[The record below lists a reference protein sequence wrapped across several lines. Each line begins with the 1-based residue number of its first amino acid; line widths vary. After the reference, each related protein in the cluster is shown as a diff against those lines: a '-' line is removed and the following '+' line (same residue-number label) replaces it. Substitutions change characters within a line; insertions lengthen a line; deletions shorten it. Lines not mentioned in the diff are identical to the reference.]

1 MKKTLLFSVAL
12 AGLMLGSC
20 SSSDDLNGGGTGNP
34 GFNKDGNGFMSISVN
49 LPTRS
54 GSTTRAEND
63 KYEDG
68 LSSEYEVKN
77 GILALFDA
85 TSKASEGEYTLLAA
99 YKLDLTDS
107 ELDTDNDNITSTH
120 SVVTQIKSTTASDVY
135 ALVLLNDNSIL
146 TASDGKLLQN
156 GSTDLTGKTYNDI
169 LALTTENA
177 MTSTGFFMANAPV
190 SATPGNASKP
200 DGKYTTLSKVDLSKI
215 KETRNEAINDPA
227 VSVFVERGVAKVSL
241 NSTSLSG
248 NTSDDNLPYEFN
260 GWVLDN
266 TTKSSYIVR
275 NMGTDAGNY
284 LKYSSEKFAPA
295 LNYRFVGDT
304 KLGTT
309 TKQPEDKLY
318 RTYWCVDPTYD
329 KKFDAATHKANF
341 NTVTS
346 AAEVTKWLESGKDV
360 YCHENTFDVAHMD
373 YSNTTRALVKVTFND
388 GHKFYTNNGA
398 NAILD
403 TDDKRDAAVMSYVLG
418 TDINIVD
425 LKKYL
430 SDNQKTTGTVTWEN
444 KDFDL
449 AWATTPDK
457 DGILKVTDIKL
468 SATGKAKLKDGKD
481 GSDFTGWDA
490 IKDQLNTNR
499 VIRQYDNGASYYEVR
514 IKHFAGDGADDLA
527 PWNTWE
533 TTKPSASVAYPG
545 TNKEQNYLGRYG
557 LVRNNWYDIDVTAI
571 KKIGSPVVPD
581 ITTDTT
587 PDDNIDA
594 YISAKI
600 NVLSWAKRTQSTGLG
615 K

>member
-85 TSKASEGEYTLLAA
+85 SGKTSEGEYTLLAA

-107 ELDTDNDNITSTH
+107 ELDTDGDNITSTH
-120 SVVTQIKSTTASDVY
+120 SVVTQIKSTTATDVY

-146 TASDGKLLQN
+146 TASDGKLLQA
-156 GSTDLTGKTYNDI
+156 GTTDLTGKTYNEI
-169 LALTTENA
+169 LAQTTENA
-177 MTSTGFFMANAPV
+177 MTGTGFFMANAPV
-190 SATPGNASKP
+190 SATPGNTAAP

-241 NSTSLSG
+241 NSTASG
-248 NTSDDNLPYEFN
+248 TTDDDNLPYEFN

-295 LNYRFVGDT
+295 LNSRFVGDT
-304 KLGTT
+304 KLGATS
-309 TKQPEDKLY
+309 KQPEDNLY

-329 KKFDAATHKANF
+329 KTFTEATHKDYF

-346 AAEVTKWLESGKDV
+346 AADVTSWLTSGKYV
-360 YCHENTFDVAHMD
+360 YCHENTFDVDRMN
-373 YSNTTRALVKVTFND
+373 YSNTTRALVKVTFN
-388 GHKFYTNNGA
+388 GGNKFYTNNGA

-403 TDDKRDAAVMSYVLG
+403 TDDKRDDAVMSYVLG

-430 SDNQKTTGTVTWEN
+430 SDNQGSTGTVTWEK
-444 KDFDL
+444 KDFKL
-449 AWATTPDK
+449 TWAPAPDK
-457 DGILKVTDIKL
+457 DGILKVKAIELSTD
-468 SATGKAKLKDGKD
+468 GQAKLKAHP
-481 GSDFTGWDA
+481 SPFTGWDA

-514 IKHFAGDGADDLA
+514 IKHFAGDDTGAGDLA
-527 PWNTWE
+527 PWNTGWE
-533 TTKPSASVAYPG
+533 SVKPSASVAYPG
-545 TNKEQNYLGRYG
+545 NKEQNYLGRYG

-581 ITTDTT
+581 ITTDNT

-600 NVLSWAKRTQSTGLG
+600 NVLSWAKRTQSTVLG

>member
-1 MKKTLLFSVAL
+1 MKKSLLFSAVL

-20 SSSDDLNGGGTGNP
+20 SSSDDLAGGNNP
-34 GFNKDGNGFMSISVN
+34 SFNKDGKGFMSVSVN

-54 GSTTRAEND
+54 GNTSRAVND
-63 KYEDG
+63 NYDDG
-68 LSSEYEVKN
+68 EASEYEVKN

-85 TSKASEGEYTLLAA
+85 TGETSEGKYKLFAA
-99 YKLDLTDS
+99 YKLDLTGTD
-107 ELDTDNDNITSTH
+107 LDTDNDNITSTH
-120 SVVTQIKSTTASDVY
+120 SVVTRINSTTATDVY

-146 TASDGKLLQN
+146 TASNGQLLE
-156 GSTDLTGKTYNDI
+156 GGTTDLTGKTYNDI

-190 SATPGNASKP
+190 SETPGNASAP
-200 DGKYTTLSKVDLSKI
+200 DGKYTTLSKVDLNKI

-241 NSTSLSG
+241 NSIASG
-248 NTSDDNLPYEFN
+248 NTTDDNLPYEFN

-275 NMGTDAGNY
+275 NMGTDAGTY
-284 LKYSSEKFAPA
+284 LKYSSEKFAPT
-295 LNYRFVGDT
+295 LNSRFVGDT
-304 KLGTT
+304 KLGATS
-309 TKQPEDKLY
+309 KQPEENLY

-329 KKFDAATHKANF
+329 KTFTEATHKDYF

-346 AAEVTKWLESGKDV
+346 AADVTSWLTSGKYV
-360 YCHENTFDVAHMD
+360 YCHENTFDVDRMN
-373 YSNTTRALVKVTFND
+373 YSNTTRALVKVTFNN
-388 GHKFYTNNGA
+388 GNKFYTNNGA

-403 TDDKRDAAVMSYVLG
+403 TDAKDDAVMSYVLG

-430 SDNQKTTGTVTWEN
+430 SDNQKTTGTVTWEK

-449 AWATTPDK
+449 TWAATPDK

-468 SATGKAKLKDGKD
+468 SATGEDKLKPGILP
-481 GSDFTGWDA
+481 FTGWDA

-514 IKHFAGDGADDLA
+514 IKHFAGDDTGAGDLA
-527 PWNTWE
+527 PWNTGWE
-533 TTKPSASVAYPG
+533 SVKPSASVAYPG
-545 TNKEQNYLGRYG
+545 NKEQNYLGRYG

-581 ITTDTT
+581 ITTDNT

-600 NVLSWAKRTQSTGLG
+600 NVLSWAKRTQSTVLG

>member
-1 MKKTLLFSVAL
+1 
-12 AGLMLGSC
+12 MLGSC

-85 TSKASEGEYTLLAA
+85 SSKTSEGDYTLLAA

-107 ELDTDNDNITSTH
+107 ELDTDGDNITSTH
-120 SVVTQIKSTTASDVY
+120 SVVTQIKSTTATDVY

-146 TASDGKLLQN
+146 TASDGKLLN
-156 GSTDLTGKTYNDI
+156 GTEDLTGKTYNYI

-190 SATPGNASKP
+190 SATPGNDQEP
-200 DGKYTTLSKVDLSKI
+200 NGKYTTLSKVDLSKI
-215 KETRNEAINDPA
+215 KETKSEAINDPA

-241 NSTSLSG
+241 NSIASG

-275 NMGTDAGNY
+275 NMGTEAGTY
-284 LKYSSEKFAPA
+284 LKYSSEKFGTT
-295 LNYRFVGDT
+295 LKSRFVGDT

-309 TKQPEDKLY
+309 SKQPEDDLY
-318 RTYWCVDPTYD
+318 RTYWCVDPTYAQT
-329 KKFDAATHKANF
+329 FDLTTHAANF

-346 AAEVTKWLESGKDV
+346 AADVASWLASGKYV

-373 YSNTTRALVKVTFND
+373 YSNTTRALVKVTFNN
-388 GHKFYTNNGA
+388 GNKFYTNNGA

-403 TDDKRDAAVMSYVLG
+403 TDDKRDDAVMSYVLG

-430 SDNQKTTGTVTWEN
+430 SDNQASTGTVTWSKE
-444 KDFDL
+444 DFKL
-449 AWATTPDK
+449 TWAPTPDK

-468 SATGKAKLKDGKD
+468 SATGEGKLNA
-481 GSDFTGWDA
+481 GSPAFTGWDA

-533 TTKPSASVAYPG
+533 TVKPSASEAYPG
-545 TNKEQNYLGRYG
+545 KKEQNYLGRYG

-581 ITTDTT
+581 ITTDNT

-594 YISAKI
+594 YISAKV
-600 NVLSWAKRTQSTGLG
+600 NVLSWAKRTQEVTLG
-615 K
+615 E

>member
-68 LSSEYEVKN
+68 LLSEYEVKN

-85 TSKASEGEYTLLAA
+85 SSKASEGDYTLLAA

-120 SVVTQIKSTTASDVY
+120 SVVTQIKSTTATDVY

-190 SATPGNASKP
+190 SATSGNASKP
-200 DGKYTTLSKVDLSKI
+200 DGKYTTLSKVDLTKI

-295 LNYRFVGDT
+295 LNSRFVGDT
-304 KLGTT
+304 KLGATS
-309 TKQPEDKLY
+309 KQPAVDLY

-329 KKFDAATHKANF
+329 KTFDATSHAANF

-346 AAEVTKWLESGKDV
+346 AADVTSWLASGKYV

-373 YSNTTRALVKVTFND
+373 YSNTTRALVKVTFN
-388 GHKFYTNNGA
+388 GGNKFYTNNGA

-403 TDDKRDAAVMSYVLG
+403 TDGKRDDAVMSYVLG

-430 SDNQKTTGTVTWEN
+430 SDNQASTGTVTWT
-444 KDFDL
+444 KADFKL
-449 AWATTPDK
+449 TWAPAPDK
-457 DGILKVTDIKL
+457 DGILKVTKIEL
-468 SATGKAKLKDGKD
+468 SAAGKGKLKTGIL
-481 GSDFTGWDA
+481 DFTGWDA

-499 VIRQYDNGASYYEVR
+499 VIRQYDKGASYYEVR
-514 IKHFAGDGADDLA
+514 IKHFAGDDAGAGDLA

-533 TTKPSASVAYPG
+533 TVKPSASEAYPG
-545 TNKEQNYLGRYG
+545 NKEQNYLGRYG

-581 ITTDTT
+581 ITTDNT

-600 NVLSWAKRTQSTGLG
+600 NVLSWAKRTQSTVLG

>member
-1 MKKTLLFSVAL
+1 
-12 AGLMLGSC
+12 MLGSC

-85 TSKASEGEYTLLAA
+85 TGKTSEGDYTLLAA

-120 SVVTQIKSTTASDVY
+120 SVVTQIKSTTATDVY

-156 GSTDLTGKTYNDI
+156 GSTDLTGKTYNNI

-190 SATPGNASKP
+190 SATPGNDQKP

-241 NSTSLSG
+241 NSTASG
-248 NTSDDNLPYEFN
+248 NTSDDNLPYTFD

-275 NMGTDAGNY
+275 NMGTDAGTY
-284 LKYSSEKFAPA
+284 LKYSSEKFTPT
-295 LNYRFVGDT
+295 LNSRFVGNT
-304 KLGTT
+304 NLGNTS
-309 TKQPEDKLY
+309 KQPDVALY
-318 RTYWCVDPTYD
+318 RTYWCVDPTYSQE
-329 KKFDAATHKANF
+329 FDAATHKANF

-346 AAEVTKWLESGKDV
+346 AEEVTSWLTSGKYV
-360 YCHENTFDVAHMD
+360 YCHENTFDVAHMN
-373 YSNTTRALVKVTFND
+373 YSNTTRALVKVTFNN

-403 TDDKRDAAVMSYVLG
+403 TDGKRDDAVMSYVLG

-430 SDNQKTTGTVTWEN
+430 SDNQASTGTVTWT
-444 KDFDL
+444 KADFKL
-449 AWATTPDK
+449 TWATTPDK
-457 DGILKVTDIKL
+457 DGILKVTKIEL
-468 SATGKAKLKDGKD
+468 STAGQAKLNA
-481 GSDFTGWDA
+481 GSPAFTGWDA

-514 IKHFAGDGADDLA
+514 IKHFAGDDAGAGDLA

-533 TTKPSASVAYPG
+533 SVKPSASLAYPG
-545 TNKEQNYLGRYG
+545 NAEQNYLGRYG

-581 ITTDTT
+581 ITTDNT

-600 NVLSWAKRTQSTGLG
+600 NVLSWAKRTQSTILG

>member
-85 TSKASEGEYTLLAA
+85 SSKTSEGDYTLLAA

-107 ELDTDNDNITSTH
+107 ELDTDGDNITSTH
-120 SVVTQIKSTTASDVY
+120 SVVTQIKSTTATDVY

-146 TASDGKLLQN
+146 TASDGKLLN
-156 GSTDLTGKTYNDI
+156 GTEDLTGKTYNYI

-190 SATPGNASKP
+190 SATPGNDQEP
-200 DGKYTTLSKVDLSKI
+200 NGKYTTLSKVDLSKI
-215 KETRNEAINDPA
+215 KETKSEAINDPA

-241 NSTSLSG
+241 NSTPSG
-248 NTSDDNLPYEFN
+248 NTTEDNLPYTFD

-275 NMGTDAGNY
+275 NMGTAAGTY
-284 LKYSSEKFAPA
+284 LKYSSEKFTPTP
-295 LNYRFVGDT
+295 NYRFVGDT
-304 KLGTT
+304 KLGNTS
-309 TKQPEDKLY
+309 KQPDVDLY
-318 RTYWCVDPTYD
+318 RTYWCVDPTYAQT
-329 KKFDAATHKANF
+329 FDATTHAANF

-346 AAEVTKWLESGKDV
+346 AAEVTSWLASGKYV
-360 YCHENTFDVAHMD
+360 YCHENTFDVDHMD

-388 GHKFYTNNGA
+388 GNKFYTNNGA

-403 TDDKRDAAVMSYVLG
+403 TDAKRDAAVMSYVLG

-430 SDNQKTTGTVTWEN
+430 SDNQASTGTVWSKE
-444 KDFDL
+444 DFDL
-449 AWATTPDK
+449 TWALTPDK
-457 DGILKVTDIKL
+457 DGILKVTGIKL
-468 SATGKAKLKDGKD
+468 SATGEGKLKDD
-481 GSDFTGWDA
+481 FPAFTGWDA

-514 IKHFAGDGADDLA
+514 IKHFAGDDAGAGDLA

-533 TTKPSASVAYPG
+533 TTKPSASEAYPG
-545 TNKEQNYLGRYG
+545 NKEQNYLGRYG

-581 ITTDTT
+581 ITTDNT

-600 NVLSWAKRTQSTGLG
+600 NVLSWAKRTQSTILG

>member
-1 MKKTLLFSVAL
+1 MKKSLLFSAVL

-20 SSSDDLNGGGTGNP
+20 SSSDDLAGGNNP
-34 GFNKDGNGFMSISVN
+34 SFNKDGNGFMSVSVN

-54 GSTTRAEND
+54 GNTSRAVND
-63 KYEDG
+63 IYDDG
-68 LSSEYEVKN
+68 EASEYEVKN

-85 TSKASEGEYTLLAA
+85 TGKTSEGDYTLLAA
-99 YKLDLTDS
+99 YNLDLTDAD
-107 ELDTDNDNITSTH
+107 LDKDNDNITSTH
-120 SVVTQIKSTTASDVY
+120 SVVTRINSITATKVY
-135 ALVLLNDNSIL
+135 ALVILNDNSIL
-146 TASDGKLLQN
+146 TASDGKLLQ
-156 GSTDLTGKTYNDI
+156 GGTTDLTGKTYNEI
-169 LALTTENA
+169 LVLTTDNE
-177 MTSTGFFMANAPV
+177 MTGTGFFMANAPV
-190 SATPGNASKP
+190 SKTPGNASEP
-200 DGKYTTLSKVDLSKI
+200 DGKYTTLSEVNLSKI
-215 KETRNEAINDPA
+215 KETKSEAINDPA

-241 NSTSLSG
+241 NSIPSG
-248 NTSDDNLPYEFN
+248 NTTDDNLSYEFN

-275 NMGTDAGNY
+275 NMGTGAGTY
-284 LKYSSEKFAPA
+284 LKYSSEKFSTT
-295 LNYRFVGDT
+295 LNSRFVGDT
-304 KLGTT
+304 KLGETS
-309 TKQPEDKLY
+309 KQPVVNLY

-329 KKFDAATHKANF
+329 KTFDATSHAANF
-341 NTVTS
+341 NTADVTS
-346 AAEVTKWLESGKDV
+346 WLTSGKYV

-373 YSNTTRALVKVTFND
+373 YSNTTRALVKVTFN
-388 GHKFYTNNGA
+388 GGNKFYTNNGA
-398 NAILD
+398 NTILD
-403 TDDKRDAAVMSYVLG
+403 TDDKRNDAVMSYVLG

-430 SDNQKTTGTVTWEN
+430 SDNTTGTVTWS
-444 KDFDL
+444 KTDFVL
-449 AWATTPDK
+449 TWAPTPDK

-468 SATGKAKLKDGKD
+468 SATGEAKLNT
-481 GSDFTGWDA
+481 GSPAFTGWNA

-514 IKHFAGDGADDLA
+514 IKHFADELA
-527 PWNTWE
+527 PWNDGE
-533 TTKPSASVAYPG
+533 SSVAPSASEAYPG
-545 TNKEQNYLGRYG
+545 NKENNYLGRYG

-600 NVLSWAKRTQSTGLG
+600 NVLSWAKRTQSTILG

>member
-85 TSKASEGEYTLLAA
+85 SGKTSEGEYTLLAA

-107 ELDTDNDNITSTH
+107 ELDTDKDNITSTH
-120 SVVTQIKSTTASDVY
+120 SVVTQIKSTTATDVY

-146 TASDGKLLQN
+146 TASDGKLLQA
-156 GSTDLTGKTYNDI
+156 GTTDLTGKTYNEI
-169 LALTTENA
+169 LAQTTENA
-177 MTSTGFFMANAPV
+177 MTGTGFFMANAPV
-190 SATPGNASKP
+190 SATPGNSSAP

-241 NSTSLSG
+241 NSTASG
-248 NTSDDNLPYEFN
+248 TTDDDNLPYEFN

-295 LNYRFVGDT
+295 LNSRFVGDT
-304 KLGTT
+304 KLGATS
-309 TKQPEDKLY
+309 KQPEDNLY

-329 KKFDAATHKANF
+329 KTFTEATHKDYF

-346 AAEVTKWLESGKDV
+346 AADVTSWLTSGKYV
-360 YCHENTFDVAHMD
+360 YCHENTFDVDRMN
-373 YSNTTRALVKVTFND
+373 YSNTTRALVKVTFN
-388 GHKFYTNNGA
+388 GGNKFYTNNGA

-403 TDDKRDAAVMSYVLG
+403 TDDKRDDAVMSYVLG

-430 SDNQKTTGTVTWEN
+430 SDNQGSTGTVTWEK
-444 KDFDL
+444 KDFKL
-449 AWATTPDK
+449 TWAPAPDK
-457 DGILKVTDIKL
+457 DGILKVKAIELSTD
-468 SATGKAKLKDGKD
+468 GQAKLKAHP
-481 GSDFTGWDA
+481 SPFTGWDA
-490 IKDQLNTNR
+490 IKNQLNTNR

-514 IKHFAGDGADDLA
+514 IKHFAGDDTGAGDLA
-527 PWNTWE
+527 PWNTGWE
-533 TTKPSASVAYPG
+533 SVKPSASVAYPG
-545 TNKEQNYLGRYG
+545 NKEQNYLGRYG

-581 ITTDTT
+581 ITTDNT

-600 NVLSWAKRTQSTGLG
+600 NVLSWAKRTQSTVLG

>member
-20 SSSDDLNGGGTGNP
+20 SSSDELNGGGTGNP

-85 TSKASEGEYTLLAA
+85 TGKTSESEYTLLAA

-107 ELDTDNDNITSTH
+107 ELDTDKDNITSTH
-120 SVVTQIKSTTASDVY
+120 SVVTQIKSTTATDVY

-146 TASDGKLLQN
+146 TASDGKLLN
-156 GSTDLTGKTYNDI
+156 GTEDLTGKTYNYI

-190 SATPGNASKP
+190 SATPGNDQEP
-200 DGKYTTLSKVDLSKI
+200 NGKYTTLSKVDLSKI
-215 KETRNEAINDPA
+215 KETKSEAINDPA

-241 NSTSLSG
+241 NSTPSG
-248 NTSDDNLPYEFN
+248 NTTEDNLSYEFN

-275 NMGTDAGNY
+275 NMGTAAGTY
-284 LKYSSEKFAPA
+284 LKYSSEKFTTTH
-295 LNYRFVGDT
+295 NYRFVGDT
-304 KLGTT
+304 KLGNTS
-309 TKQPEDKLY
+309 KQPDVDLY

-329 KKFDAATHKANF
+329 KTFDTATHKANF

-346 AAEVTKWLESGKDV
+346 AAEVKSWLASGNYV
-360 YCHENTFDVAHMD
+360 YCHENTFDVDHMD

-388 GHKFYTNNGA
+388 GKKFYTNNGA

-403 TDDKRDAAVMSYVLG
+403 TENKRDDAVMSYVLG

-430 SDNQKTTGTVTWEN
+430 SDNQASTGTVWS
-444 KDFDL
+444 KADFDL
-449 AWATTPDK
+449 TWATTPDK
-457 DGILKVTDIKL
+457 DGILKVTGIKL
-468 SATGKAKLKDGKD
+468 SDTGKGKLKT
-481 GSDFTGWDA
+481 SIPDFTGWDA

-514 IKHFAGDGADDLA
+514 IKHFAGDDAGVGDLA

-533 TTKPSASVAYPG
+533 TVKPSASEAYPG
-545 TNKEQNYLGRYG
+545 NKDQNYLGRYG

-581 ITTDTT
+581 ITTDNT

-600 NVLSWAKRTQSTGLG
+600 NVLSWAKRTQSTILG

>member
-1 MKKTLLFSVAL
+1 
-12 AGLMLGSC
+12 MLGSC

-85 TSKASEGEYTLLAA
+85 TGKTSEGDYTLLAA

-107 ELDTDNDNITSTH
+107 ELDTDKDNITSTH
-120 SVVTQIKSTTASDVY
+120 SVVTQIKSITASKVY

-146 TASDGKLLQN
+146 TASDGKLLE
-156 GSTDLTGKTYNDI
+156 GGTKDLTGKTYNDI
-169 LALTTENA
+169 LAKTTENA
-177 MTSTGFFMANAPV
+177 MTGTGFFMANAPV
-190 SATPGNASKP
+190 SEKPGNASAP
-200 DGKYTTLSKVDLSKI
+200 DGKYTTLSEVNLSKI

-241 NSTSLSG
+241 NSIASG
-248 NTSDDNLPYEFN
+248 NTTDDNLKYTFD

-275 NMGTDAGNY
+275 NMGTDAGTY
-284 LKYSSEKFAPA
+284 LKYSSEKFGTT
-295 LNYRFVGDT
+295 LKSRFVGDT
-304 KLGTT
+304 KLGNTS
-309 TKQPEDKLY
+309 KQPDVALY
-318 RTYWCVDPTYD
+318 RTYWCVDPTYSQ
-329 KKFDAATHKANF
+329 KFDAKSHAANF

-346 AAEVTKWLESGKDV
+346 AAEVTSWLTSGKYV
-360 YCHENTFDVAHMD
+360 YCHENTFDVDNMD
-373 YSNTTRALVKVTFND
+373 YSNTTRALVKVTFNN
-388 GHKFYTNNGA
+388 GNKFYTNNGA

-403 TDDKRDAAVMSYVLG
+403 TDAKRDAAVMSYVLG

-430 SDNQKTTGTVTWEN
+430 SDNQAATGTVTWEN

-449 AWATTPDK
+449 TWAPTPDK
-457 DGILKVTDIKL
+457 DGILKVTGIKL
-468 SATGKAKLKDGKD
+468 SATGEKKLKAGFTA
-481 GSDFTGWDA
+481 FTGWDA

-499 VIRQYDNGASYYEVR
+499 VIRLYDNGASYYEVR

-533 TTKPSASVAYPG
+533 TPKPSASLAYPG
-545 TNKEQNYLGRYG
+545 NKEQNYLGRYG

-600 NVLSWAKRTQSTGLG
+600 NVLSWAKRTQSTVLG

>member
-54 GSTTRAEND
+54 GNTTRAEND

-85 TSKASEGEYTLLAA
+85 SSKTSEGDYTLLAA

-120 SVVTQIKSTTASDVY
+120 SVVTQIKSTTATDVY

-146 TASDGKLLQN
+146 TASDGKLLN
-156 GSTDLTGKTYNDI
+156 GTEDLTGKTYNYI
-169 LALTTENA
+169 LALTTENE
-177 MTSTGFFMANAPV
+177 MTGTGFFMANAPV
-190 SATPGNASKP
+190 SATPGNTFTP
-200 DGKYTTLSKVDLSKI
+200 DGKYTTLSEVDLSKI
-215 KETRNEAINDPA
+215 KKTRNEAINDPA

-241 NSTSLSG
+241 NSIASG
-248 NTSDDNLPYEFN
+248 TTSDDNLPYTFD

-275 NMGTDAGNY
+275 NMGTAAGTY
-284 LKYSSEKFAPA
+284 LKYSSEKFTSTP
-295 LNYRFVGDT
+295 NYRFVGDT
-304 KLGTT
+304 KLGNTS
-309 TKQPEDKLY
+309 KQPDVDLY
-318 RTYWCVDPTYD
+318 RTYWCVDPTYAQT
-329 KKFDAATHKANF
+329 FDAATHKANF

-346 AAEVTKWLESGKDV
+346 AAEVTSWLTSGKYV
-360 YCHENTFDVAHMD
+360 YCHENTFDVDHMD
-373 YSNTTRALVKVTFND
+373 YSNTTRALVKVTFN
-388 GHKFYTNNGA
+388 GGKKFYTNNGA

-403 TDDKRDAAVMSYVLG
+403 TDSKRDDAVMSYVLG

-430 SDNQKTTGTVTWEN
+430 SDNQASTGTVTWS
-444 KDFDL
+444 KADFKL
-449 AWATTPDK
+449 TWAPTPDK
-457 DGILKVTDIKL
+457 DGILKVTKIEL
-468 SATGKAKLKDGKD
+468 SATGEAKLKSGFTA
-481 GSDFTGWDA
+481 FTGWDA

-514 IKHFAGDGADDLA
+514 IKHFAGDGAGDLA

-533 TTKPSASVAYPG
+533 TVKPSASEAYPG
-545 TNKEQNYLGRYG
+545 GNKEQNYLGRYG

-581 ITTDTT
+581 ITTDNT

-594 YISAKI
+594 YISAKV
-600 NVLSWAKRTQSTGLG
+600 NVLSWAKRTQSTILG

>member
-1 MKKTLLFSVAL
+1 
-12 AGLMLGSC
+12 MLGSC
-20 SSSDDLNGGGTGNP
+20 SSSDELNGGGTGNP

-68 LSSEYEVKN
+68 LLPEYEVKN

-85 TSKASEGEYTLLAA
+85 TGKTSESEYTLLAA

-107 ELDTDNDNITSTH
+107 ELDTDKDNITSTH
-120 SVVTQIKSTTASDVY
+120 SVVTQIKSTTAKDVY
-135 ALVLLNDNSIL
+135 ALVLLNDNGIL
-146 TASDGKLLQN
+146 TASDGKLLQIGST
-156 GSTDLTGKTYNDI
+156 GSTDLTGQTYNNI
-169 LALTTENA
+169 LALTTDNA
-177 MTSTGFFMANAPV
+177 MTGTGFFMANAPV
-190 SATPGNASKP
+190 SATPGNASAP
-200 DGKYTTLSKVDLSKI
+200 NGKYTTLSKVDLSKI

-248 NTSDDNLPYEFN
+248 TTSDDNLSYTFD

-275 NMGTDAGNY
+275 NMGTAAGTY
-284 LKYSSEKFAPA
+284 LKYSSEKFTPTP
-295 LNYRFVGDT
+295 NYRFVGDT
-304 KLGTT
+304 KLGNTS
-309 TKQPEDKLY
+309 KQLDVDLY
-318 RTYWCVDPTYD
+318 RTYWCVDPTYAQT
-329 KKFDAATHKANF
+329 FDAATHKANF

-346 AAEVTKWLESGKDV
+346 AAEVTSWLASGNYV
-360 YCHENTFDVAHMD
+360 YCHENTFDVDHMD
-373 YSNTTRALVKVTFND
+373 YSNTTRALVRVTFN
-388 GHKFYTNNGA
+388 GGKKFYTNNGA
-398 NAILD
+398 NAILE
-403 TDDKRDAAVMSYVLG
+403 TDSKRDDAVMSYVLG

-430 SDNQKTTGTVTWEN
+430 SENQKATGTVTWEN

-449 AWATTPDK
+449 TWAPTPDK
-457 DGILKVTDIKL
+457 DGILKVTKIEL
-468 SATGKAKLKDGKD
+468 SATGEAKLKAGF
-481 GSDFTGWDA
+481 SAFTGWDA

-514 IKHFAGDGADDLA
+514 IKHFAGDDAGAGDLA

-533 TTKPSASVAYPG
+533 PVKPSASEAYPG
-545 TNKEQNYLGRYG
+545 KKEQNYLGRYG

-581 ITTDTT
+581 ITTDNT

-600 NVLSWAKRTQSTGLG
+600 NVLSWAKRTQSTILG

>member
-1 MKKTLLFSVAL
+1 
-12 AGLMLGSC
+12 MLGSC

-120 SVVTQIKSTTASDVY
+120 SVVTQIKSTTATDVY

-146 TASDGKLLQN
+146 TASDGKLLQA
-156 GSTDLTGKTYNDI
+156 GTTDLTGKTYNEI
-169 LALTTENA
+169 LAQTTENA
-177 MTSTGFFMANAPV
+177 MTGTGFFMANAPV
-190 SATPGNASKP
+190 SATPGNSSAP

-241 NSTSLSG
+241 NSTASG
-248 NTSDDNLPYEFN
+248 TTDDDNLPYEFN

-295 LNYRFVGDT
+295 LNSRFVGDT
-304 KLGTT
+304 QLGATS
-309 TKQPEDKLY
+309 KQPEDNLY

-329 KKFDAATHKANF
+329 KTFTEATHKDYF

-346 AAEVTKWLESGKDV
+346 AADVTSWLTSGKYV
-360 YCHENTFDVAHMD
+360 YCHENTFDVDRMN
-373 YSNTTRALVKVTFND
+373 YSNTTRALVKVTFN
-388 GHKFYTNNGA
+388 GGNKFYTNNGA

-403 TDDKRDAAVMSYVLG
+403 TDDKRDDAVMSYVLG

-430 SDNQKTTGTVTWEN
+430 SDNQGSTGTVTWEK
-444 KDFDL
+444 KDFKL
-449 AWATTPDK
+449 TWAPAPDK
-457 DGILKVTDIKL
+457 DGILKVKAIELSTD
-468 SATGKAKLKDGKD
+468 GQAKLKAHP
-481 GSDFTGWDA
+481 SPFTGWDA
-490 IKDQLNTNR
+490 IKNQLNTNR

-514 IKHFAGDGADDLA
+514 IKHFAGDDTGAGDLA
-527 PWNTWE
+527 PWNTGWE
-533 TTKPSASVAYPG
+533 SVKPSASVAYPG
-545 TNKEQNYLGRYG
+545 NKEQNYLGRYG

-581 ITTDTT
+581 ITTDNT

-600 NVLSWAKRTQSTGLG
+600 NVLSWAKRTQSTVLG

>member
-1 MKKTLLFSVAL
+1 
-12 AGLMLGSC
+12 MLGSC

-85 TSKASEGEYTLLAA
+85 SSKTSEGDYTLLAA

-107 ELDTDNDNITSTH
+107 ELDTDKDNITSTH
-120 SVVTQIKSTTASDVY
+120 SVVTQIKSTTAKKVF
-135 ALVLLNDNSIL
+135 ALVLLNDNGIL
-146 TASDGKLLQN
+146 TASDGKLLN
-156 GSTDLTGKTYNDI
+156 GTKDLTGKTYNEI
-169 LALTTENA
+169 LALTTENE
-177 MTSTGFFMANAPV
+177 MTGTGFFMANAPV
-190 SATPGNASKP
+190 SATPGNTFTP
-200 DGKYTTLSKVDLSKI
+200 DGKYTTLSEVDLSKI

-241 NSTSLSG
+241 NSIASG
-248 NTSDDNLPYEFN
+248 TTSDDNLPYTFD

-275 NMGTDAGNY
+275 NMGTAAGTY
-284 LKYSSEKFAPA
+284 LKYSSEKFTTTP
-295 LNYRFVGDT
+295 NYRFVGDT
-304 KLGTT
+304 KLGNTS
-309 TKQPEDKLY
+309 KQPDVDLY
-318 RTYWCVDPTYD
+318 RTYWCVDPTYAQT
-329 KKFDAATHKANF
+329 FDVETHKDNF

-346 AAEVTKWLESGKDV
+346 AAEVKSWLTSGKYV

-373 YSNTTRALVKVTFND
+373 YSNTTRALVKVTFNN
-388 GHKFYTNNGA
+388 GKKFYTNNGA

-403 TDDKRDAAVMSYVLG
+403 TEDKRDDAVMSYVLG

-430 SDNQKTTGTVTWEN
+430 SENQKATGTVWEN
-444 KDFDL
+444 KDFKL
-449 AWATTPDK
+449 TWAPTPDK
-457 DGILKVTDIKL
+457 DGILKVTKIEL
-468 SATGKAKLKDGKD
+468 SDTGKAKLKAS
-481 GSDFTGWDA
+481 SDFTGWDA

-514 IKHFAGDGADDLA
+514 IKHFAGDDAGAGDLA

-533 TTKPSASVAYPG
+533 TVKPSASEAYPG
-545 TNKEQNYLGRYG
+545 GNKEQNYLGRYG

-581 ITTDTT
+581 ITTDNT

-600 NVLSWAKRTQSTGLG
+600 NVLSWAKRTQSTILG

>member
-68 LSSEYEVKN
+68 LLPEYEVKN

-85 TSKASEGEYTLLAA
+85 TGKTSESEYTLLAA

-107 ELDTDNDNITSTH
+107 ELDTDKDNITSTH
-120 SVVTQIKSTTASDVY
+120 SVVTQIKSTTAKKVF

-146 TASDGKLLQN
+146 TASDGQLLE
-156 GSTDLTGKTYNDI
+156 GGTKDLTGKTYKDI

-177 MTSTGFFMANAPV
+177 MTGTGFFMANAPV
-190 SATPGNASKP
+190 SATPGNASAP

-241 NSTSLSG
+241 NSIASG
-248 NTSDDNLPYEFN
+248 NTTDDNLEYTFN

-275 NMGTDAGNY
+275 NMGIDAGNY
-284 LKYSSEKFAPA
+284 LKYSSESFTTTP
-295 LNYRFVGDT
+295 NYRFVGDT
-304 KLGTT
+304 KLGATS
-309 TKQPEDKLY
+309 KQPEDNLY
-318 RTYWCVDPTYD
+318 RTYWCVDPTYSQ
-329 KKFDAATHKANF
+329 KFDVKSHAANF

-346 AAEVTKWLESGKDV
+346 AKDVKSWLASGNYV

-373 YSNTTRALVKVTFND
+373 YSNTTRALVKVTFN
-388 GHKFYTNNGA
+388 GGKKFYTNNGA

-403 TDDKRDAAVMSYVLG
+403 TEAKRDAAVMSYVLG

-430 SDNQKTTGTVTWEN
+430 SDNQAATGTVTWEN
-444 KDFDL
+444 KDFEL
-449 AWATTPDK
+449 TWAPAPDK

-468 SATGKAKLKDGKD
+468 SAAGQAKLKTTPTP
-481 GSDFTGWDA
+481 SAFTGWDA

-499 VIRQYDNGASYYEVR
+499 VIRLYDNGASYYEVR
-514 IKHFAGDGADDLA
+514 IKHFAGDDTGAGDLA

-545 TNKEQNYLGRYG
+545 NKEQNYLGRYG

-600 NVLSWAKRTQSTGLG
+600 NVLSWAKRTQSTILG

>member
-1 MKKTLLFSVAL
+1 
-12 AGLMLGSC
+12 MLGSC

-85 TSKASEGEYTLLAA
+85 SSKTSEGDYTLLAA

-107 ELDTDNDNITSTH
+107 ELDTDGDNITSTH
-120 SVVTQIKSTTASDVY
+120 SVVTQIKSTTATDVY

-146 TASDGKLLQN
+146 TASDGKLLN
-156 GSTDLTGKTYNDI
+156 GTEDLTGKTYNYI

-190 SATPGNASKP
+190 SATPGNDQEP
-200 DGKYTTLSKVDLSKI
+200 NGKYTTLSKVDLSKI
-215 KETRNEAINDPA
+215 KETKSEAINDPA

-248 NTSDDNLPYEFN
+248 KTSDDNLQYEFN

-275 NMGTDAGNY
+275 NMGTDAGTY
-284 LKYSSEKFAPA
+284 LKYSSEKFTPTP
-295 LNYRFVGDT
+295 NYRFVGNT
-304 KLGTT
+304 KLGNTS
-309 TKQPEDKLY
+309 KQPDVALY
-318 RTYWCVDPTYD
+318 RTYWCVDPTYSQ
-329 KKFDAATHKANF
+329 KFDETSHAANF

-346 AAEVTKWLESGKDV
+346 AAEVKSWLTSGMYV
-360 YCHENTFDVAHMD
+360 YCHENTFNVDNMD
-373 YSNTTRALVKVTFND
+373 YSNTTRALVKVTFN
-388 GHKFYTNNGA
+388 GGNKFYTNNGA

-403 TDDKRDAAVMSYVLG
+403 TDSKRDDAVMSYVLG

-430 SDNQKTTGTVTWEN
+430 SDNQAATGTVTWEN

-449 AWATTPDK
+449 TWAPTPDK
-457 DGILKVTDIKL
+457 DGILKVTKIEL
-468 SATGKAKLKDGKD
+468 SATGKAKLKEGF
-481 GSDFTGWDA
+481 SAFTGWDA

-514 IKHFAGDGADDLA
+514 IKHFAGDGTDDLA

-545 TNKEQNYLGRYG
+545 NKEQNYLGRYG

-581 ITTDTT
+581 ITTDNT

-600 NVLSWAKRTQSTGLG
+600 NVLSWAKRTQSTILG

>member
-1 MKKTLLFSVAL
+1 
-12 AGLMLGSC
+12 MLGSC
-20 SSSDDLNGGGTGNP
+20 SSSDDLNGGGTGKP

-85 TSKASEGEYTLLAA
+85 SGKTSEGEYTLLAA

-107 ELDTDNDNITSTH
+107 ELDTDGDNITSTH
-120 SVVTQIKSTTASDVY
+120 SVVTQIKSTTATDVY

-146 TASDGKLLQN
+146 TASDGKLLQA
-156 GSTDLTGKTYNDI
+156 GTTDLTGKTYNEI
-169 LALTTENA
+169 LAQTTENA
-177 MTSTGFFMANAPV
+177 MTGTGFFMANAPV
-190 SATPGNASKP
+190 SATPGNTAAP

-241 NSTSLSG
+241 NSTASG
-248 NTSDDNLPYEFN
+248 TTDDDNLPYEFN

-295 LNYRFVGDT
+295 LNSRFVGDT
-304 KLGTT
+304 KLGATS
-309 TKQPEDKLY
+309 KQPEDNLY

-329 KKFDAATHKANF
+329 KTFTEATHKDYF

-346 AAEVTKWLESGKDV
+346 AADVTSWLTSGKYV
-360 YCHENTFDVAHMD
+360 YCHENTFDVDRMN
-373 YSNTTRALVKVTFND
+373 YSNTTRALVKVTFN
-388 GHKFYTNNGA
+388 GGNKFYTNNGA

-403 TDDKRDAAVMSYVLG
+403 TDDKRDDAVMSYVLG

-430 SDNQKTTGTVTWEN
+430 SDNQGSTGTVTWEK
-444 KDFDL
+444 KDFKL
-449 AWATTPDK
+449 TWAPAPDK
-457 DGILKVTDIKL
+457 DGILKVKAIELSTD
-468 SATGKAKLKDGKD
+468 GQAKLKAHP
-481 GSDFTGWDA
+481 SPFTGWDA

-514 IKHFAGDGADDLA
+514 IKHFAGDDTGAGDLA
-527 PWNTWE
+527 PWNTGWE
-533 TTKPSASVAYPG
+533 SVKPSASVAYPG
-545 TNKEQNYLGRYG
+545 NKEQNYLGRYG

-581 ITTDTT
+581 ITTDNT

-600 NVLSWAKRTQSTGLG
+600 NVLSWAKRTQSTVLG

>member
-1 MKKTLLFSVAL
+1 
-12 AGLMLGSC
+12 MLGSC

-34 GFNKDGNGFMSISVN
+34 SFNKDGNGFMSISVN

-54 GSTTRAEND
+54 GNTSRAIND
-63 KYEDG
+63 DYEDG

-85 TSKASEGEYTLLAA
+85 SGKASEGDYTLLAA

-107 ELDTDNDNITSTH
+107 ELDTDKDNITSTH
-120 SVVTQIKSTTASDVY
+120 SVVTQIKSTTATDVY

-146 TASDGKLLQN
+146 TASDGKLRLA
-156 GSTDLTGKTYNDI
+156 GTTDLTGKTYNEI
-169 LALTTENA
+169 LDKTTENE

-190 SATPGNASKP
+190 SATPGNSSAP

-215 KETRNEAINDPA
+215 KETKSEAINDPA

-241 NSTSLSG
+241 NSTASG
-248 NTSDDNLPYEFN
+248 NTTENSLPYEFN

-275 NMGTDAGNY
+275 NMGTGAGTY
-284 LKYSSEKFAPA
+284 LKYSSEKFGTT
-295 LNYRFVGDT
+295 LNSRFVGNT
-304 KLGTT
+304 KLGETS
-309 TKQPEDKLY
+309 KQPAVDLY
-318 RTYWCVDPTYD
+318 RTYWCVDPTYSQ
-329 KKFDAATHKANF
+329 KFDAVTHAANF

-346 AAEVTKWLESGKDV
+346 AADVTSWLTSGKYV

-373 YSNTTRALVKVTFND
+373 YSNTTRALVKVTFN
-388 GHKFYTNNGA
+388 GGNKFYTNNGA

-403 TDDKRDAAVMSYVLG
+403 TEGKRNDAVMSYVLG

-430 SDNQKTTGTVTWEN
+430 SDNTTGTVTWS
-444 KDFDL
+444 KADFDL
-449 AWATTPDK
+449 SWATTPDK

-468 SATGKAKLKDGKD
+468 SAAGKAKLNT
-481 GSDFTGWDA
+481 GSPAFTGWDA

-514 IKHFAGDGADDLA
+514 IKHFAGDDAGAGDLA

-533 TTKPSASVAYPG
+533 TVKPSASEAYPG
-545 TNKEQNYLGRYG
+545 NAEQNYLGRYG

-581 ITTDTT
+581 ITTDNT

-600 NVLSWAKRTQSTGLG
+600 NVLSWAKRTQSTVLG

>member
-1 MKKTLLFSVAL
+1 MKKSLLFSAVL

-20 SSSDDLNGGGTGNP
+20 SSSDDLAGGNNP
-34 GFNKDGNGFMSISVN
+34 SFNKDGNGFMSVSVN

-54 GSTTRAEND
+54 GNTSRAVND
-63 KYEDG
+63 KYDDG
-68 LSSEYEVKN
+68 EASEYEVKN

-85 TSKASEGEYTLLAA
+85 TGKTSEGDYTLLAA
-99 YKLDLTDS
+99 YKLDLTGTD
-107 ELDTDNDNITSTH
+107 LDTDNDNITSTH
-120 SVVTQIKSTTASDVY
+120 SVVTQIKSITATDVY

-146 TASDGKLLQN
+146 TASDGKLLE
-156 GSTDLTGKTYNDI
+156 GTTDLTGKTYNYI

-177 MTSTGFFMANAPV
+177 MTGTGFFMANAPV
-190 SATPGNASKP
+190 SATPGNASAP
-200 DGKYTTLSKVDLSKI
+200 DGKYTTLSKVNLSKI
-215 KETRNEAINDPA
+215 KETKSEAINDPA

-241 NSTSLSG
+241 NSTVSG
-248 NTSDDNLPYEFN
+248 NTTDNNLPYEFN

-275 NMGTDAGNY
+275 NMGTGAGTY
-284 LKYSSEKFAPA
+284 LKYSSEKFSTT
-295 LNYRFVGDT
+295 LNSRFVGDT
-304 KLGTT
+304 KLGETS
-309 TKQPEDKLY
+309 KQPVVNLY

-329 KKFDAATHKANF
+329 KTFDATSHAANF
-341 NTVTS
+341 NTADVTS
-346 AAEVTKWLESGKDV
+346 WLTSGKYV

-373 YSNTTRALVKVTFND
+373 YSNTTRALVKVTFN
-388 GHKFYTNNGA
+388 GGNKFYTNNGA
-398 NAILD
+398 NTILD
-403 TDDKRDAAVMSYVLG
+403 TDDKRNDAVMSYVLG

-430 SDNQKTTGTVTWEN
+430 SDNTTGTVTWS
-444 KDFDL
+444 KTDFVL
-449 AWATTPDK
+449 TWAPTPDK

-468 SATGKAKLKDGKD
+468 SATGEAKLNT
-481 GSDFTGWDA
+481 GSPAFTGWNA

-514 IKHFAGDGADDLA
+514 IKHFADELA
-527 PWNTWE
+527 PWNDGE
-533 TTKPSASVAYPG
+533 SSVAPSASEAYPG
-545 TNKEQNYLGRYG
+545 NKENNYLGRYG

-600 NVLSWAKRTQSTGLG
+600 NVLSWAKRTQSTILG

>member
-1 MKKTLLFSVAL
+1 
-12 AGLMLGSC
+12 MLGSC

-68 LSSEYEVKN
+68 LLPEYEVKN

-85 TSKASEGEYTLLAA
+85 TGKTSEGEYTLLAA

-107 ELDTDNDNITSTH
+107 ELDTDKDNITSTH
-120 SVVTQIKSTTASDVY
+120 SVVTQIKSTTAKKVF

-146 TASDGKLLQN
+146 TASDGQLLE
-156 GSTDLTGKTYNDI
+156 GGTKDLTGKTYKDI

-177 MTSTGFFMANAPV
+177 MTGTGFFMANAPV
-190 SATPGNASKP
+190 SATSGNASAP
-200 DGKYTTLSKVDLSKI
+200 DGEYTTLSEVDLSKI

-241 NSTSLSG
+241 NSIASG
-248 NTSDDNLPYEFN
+248 NTTDDNLKYTFD

-275 NMGTDAGNY
+275 NMGTDAGTY
-284 LKYSSEKFAPA
+284 LKYSSEKFGTT
-295 LNYRFVGDT
+295 LKSRFVGDT
-304 KLGTT
+304 KLGNTS
-309 TKQPEDKLY
+309 KQPDVALY
-318 RTYWCVDPTYD
+318 RTYWCVDPTYSQ
-329 KKFDAATHKANF
+329 KFDATSHAANF

-346 AAEVTKWLESGKDV
+346 AKDVKSWLASGNYV

-388 GHKFYTNNGA
+388 GNKFYTNNGA
-398 NAILD
+398 NVILD
-403 TDDKRDAAVMSYVLG
+403 TDGKRDDAVMSYVLG

-430 SDNQKTTGTVTWEN
+430 SDNQASTGTVTWS
-444 KDFDL
+444 KADFDL
-449 AWATTPDK
+449 TWAATPDG

-468 SATGKAKLKDGKD
+468 STTGKAKLKT
-481 GSDFTGWDA
+481 GSPDFTGWDT

-514 IKHFAGDGADDLA
+514 IKHFAGDGASDLA

-533 TTKPSASVAYPG
+533 TTDKPSASLAYPG
-545 TNKEQNYLGRYG
+545 KAEQNYLGRYG

-581 ITTDTT
+581 ITTDNT

-600 NVLSWAKRTQSTGLG
+600 NVLSWAKRTQSTVLG

>member
-1 MKKTLLFSVAL
+1 
-12 AGLMLGSC
+12 MLGSC

-85 TSKASEGEYTLLAA
+85 SSKTSEGDYTLLAA

-120 SVVTQIKSTTASDVY
+120 SVVTQIKSTTATDVY

-156 GSTDLTGKTYNDI
+156 GSTDLTGKTYKEI
-169 LALTTENA
+169 LTLTTENA

-190 SATPGNASKP
+190 SAKPGNTSAP

-241 NSTSLSG
+241 NSTASG
-248 NTSDDNLPYEFN
+248 NTTENNLPYEFN

-275 NMGTDAGNY
+275 NMGTAAGTY
-284 LKYSSEKFAPA
+284 LTYSSEKFTPS
-295 LNYRFVGDT
+295 NYRFVGNT
-304 KLGTT
+304 NLGNTS
-309 TKQPEDKLY
+309 KQPDVALY
-318 RTYWCVDPTYD
+318 RTYWCVDPTYSQE
-329 KKFDAATHKANF
+329 FDAATHKANF

-346 AAEVTKWLESGKDV
+346 AAEVTSWLTSGKYV
-360 YCHENTFDVAHMD
+360 YCHENTFDVAHMN
-373 YSNTTRALVKVTFND
+373 YSNTTRALVKVTFNK

-403 TDDKRDAAVMSYVLG
+403 TDGKRDDAVMSYVLG

-430 SDNQKTTGTVTWEN
+430 SDNQASTGTVTWT
-444 KDFDL
+444 KADFKL
-449 AWATTPDK
+449 TWATTPDK
-457 DGILKVTDIKL
+457 DGILKVTKIEL
-468 SATGKAKLKDGKD
+468 STAGQAKLNA
-481 GSDFTGWDA
+481 GSPAFTGWDA

-514 IKHFAGDGADDLA
+514 IKHFAGDDAGAGDLA

-533 TTKPSASVAYPG
+533 SVKPSASLAYPG
-545 TNKEQNYLGRYG
+545 NAEQNYLGRYG

-581 ITTDTT
+581 ITTDNT

-600 NVLSWAKRTQSTGLG
+600 NVLSWAKRTQSTILG

>member
-1 MKKTLLFSVAL
+1 
-12 AGLMLGSC
+12 MLGSC
-20 SSSDDLNGGGTGNP
+20 SSSDDLNGGGSGNP
-34 GFNKDGNGFMSISVN
+34 SFNKDGNGFMSISVN

-54 GSTTRAEND
+54 GNTSRAIND
-63 KYEDG
+63 DYEDG

-85 TSKASEGEYTLLAA
+85 SGKTSEGEYTLLAA

-120 SVVTQIKSTTASDVY
+120 SVVTQIKSTTAKDVY

-146 TASDGKLLQN
+146 TASDGKLLQ
-156 GSTDLTGKTYNDI
+156 GGTADLTGKTYNEI
-169 LALTTENA
+169 LDLTTENE

-190 SATPGNASKP
+190 SATPGNASAP

-215 KETRNEAINDPA
+215 KETKSEAINDPA

-241 NSTSLSG
+241 NSTASG
-248 NTSDDNLPYEFN
+248 NTTENSLKYEFN

-275 NMGTDAGNY
+275 NMGTGAGTY
-284 LKYSSEKFAPA
+284 LKYSSEKFGTT
-295 LNYRFVGDT
+295 LNSRFVGDT
-304 KLGTT
+304 KLGETS
-309 TKQPEDKLY
+309 KQPVVDLY

-329 KKFDAATHKANF
+329 KTFDATSHAANF
-341 NTVTS
+341 KTVTS
-346 AAEVTKWLESGKDV
+346 AAEVTSWLTSGKYV

-388 GHKFYTNNGA
+388 GNKFYTNNGA
-398 NAILD
+398 NVILD
-403 TDDKRDAAVMSYVLG
+403 TDGKRDDAVMSYVLG

-430 SDNQKTTGTVTWEN
+430 SDNQASTGTVTWS
-444 KDFDL
+444 KADFDL
-449 AWATTPDK
+449 TWAATPDG

-468 SATGKAKLKDGKD
+468 SATGKAKLKT
-481 GSDFTGWDA
+481 GSPDFTGWDT

-514 IKHFAGDGADDLA
+514 IKHFAGDGASDLA

-533 TTKPSASVAYPG
+533 TTDKPSASLAYPG
-545 TNKEQNYLGRYG
+545 KAEQNYLGRYG

-581 ITTDTT
+581 ITTDNT

-600 NVLSWAKRTQSTGLG
+600 NVLSWAKRTQSTVLG

>member
-85 TSKASEGEYTLLAA
+85 TGKTSEGDYTLLAA

-107 ELDTDNDNITSTH
+107 ELDTDGDNITSTH
-120 SVVTQIKSTTASDVY
+120 SVVTQIKSTTATDVY

-146 TASDGKLLQN
+146 TASDGKLQN
-156 GSTDLTGKTYNDI
+156 GTTDLTGKTYNYI

-190 SATPGNASKP
+190 SATPGNASAP
-200 DGKYTTLSKVDLSKI
+200 NGKYTTLSKVDLSKI
-215 KETRNEAINDPA
+215 KETKSEAINDPA

-248 NTSDDNLPYEFN
+248 KTSDDNLQYEFN

-275 NMGTDAGNY
+275 NMGTEAGTY
-284 LKYSSEKFAPA
+284 LKYSSEKFTPTP
-295 LNYRFVGDT
+295 NYRFVGDT
-304 KLGTT
+304 KLGNTS
-309 TKQPEDKLY
+309 KQPNVDLY
-318 RTYWCVDPTYD
+318 RTYWCVDPTYAQT
-329 KKFDAATHKANF
+329 FDEATHKANF

-346 AAEVTKWLESGKDV
+346 AAEVTSWLTSGKYV
-360 YCHENTFDVAHMD
+360 YCHENTFDVDHMD

-388 GHKFYTNNGA
+388 GNKFYTNNGA

-403 TDDKRDAAVMSYVLG
+403 TDAKRDAAVMSYVLG

-430 SDNQKTTGTVTWEN
+430 SENQAATGTVTWEN

-449 AWATTPDK
+449 TWALTPDK

-468 SATGKAKLKDGKD
+468 SATGEGKLKADFPA
-481 GSDFTGWDA
+481 FTGWDA

-499 VIRQYDNGASYYEVR
+499 VIRQYDDGASYYEVR
-514 IKHFAGDGADDLA
+514 IKHFAGDDAGVGDLA

-533 TTKPSASVAYPG
+533 TTKPSASEAYPG
-545 TNKEQNYLGRYG
+545 NKDQNYLGRYG

-581 ITTDTT
+581 ITTDNT

-600 NVLSWAKRTQSTGLG
+600 NVLSWAKRTQSTILG

>member
-1 MKKTLLFSVAL
+1 
-12 AGLMLGSC
+12 MLGSC

-68 LSSEYEVKN
+68 LLPEYEVKN

-85 TSKASEGEYTLLAA
+85 TGKTSEGEYTLLAA

-107 ELDTDNDNITSTH
+107 ELDTDKDNITSTH
-120 SVVTQIKSTTASDVY
+120 SVVTQIKSTTAKKVF

-146 TASDGKLLQN
+146 TASDGQLLE
-156 GSTDLTGKTYNDI
+156 GGTKDLTGKTYKDI

-177 MTSTGFFMANAPV
+177 MTGTGFFMANAPV
-190 SATPGNASKP
+190 SATSGNASAP
-200 DGKYTTLSKVDLSKI
+200 DGEYTTLSEVDLSKI

-241 NSTSLSG
+241 NSIASG
-248 NTSDDNLPYEFN
+248 NTTDDNLKYTFD

-275 NMGTDAGNY
+275 NMGTDAGTY
-284 LKYSSEKFAPA
+284 LKYSSEKFGTT
-295 LNYRFVGDT
+295 LKSRFVGDT
-304 KLGTT
+304 KLGNTS
-309 TKQPEDKLY
+309 KQPDVALY
-318 RTYWCVDPTYD
+318 RTYWCVDPTYSQ
-329 KKFDAATHKANF
+329 KFDATSHAANF

-346 AAEVTKWLESGKDV
+346 AKDVKSWLASGNYV

-388 GHKFYTNNGA
+388 GNKFYTNNGA
-398 NAILD
+398 NVILD
-403 TDDKRDAAVMSYVLG
+403 TDGKRDDAVMSYVLG

-430 SDNQKTTGTVTWEN
+430 SDNQASIGTVTWS
-444 KDFDL
+444 KADFDL
-449 AWATTPDK
+449 TWAATPDG

-468 SATGKAKLKDGKD
+468 STTGKAKLKT
-481 GSDFTGWDA
+481 GSPDFTGWDT

-514 IKHFAGDGADDLA
+514 IKHFAGDGASDLA

-533 TTKPSASVAYPG
+533 TTDKPSASLAYPG
-545 TNKEQNYLGRYG
+545 KAEQNYLGRYG

-581 ITTDTT
+581 ITTDNT

-600 NVLSWAKRTQSTGLG
+600 NVLSWAKRTQSTVLG

>member
-1 MKKTLLFSVAL
+1 MKKSLLFSAVL

-20 SSSDDLNGGGTGNP
+20 SSSDDLAGGNNP
-34 GFNKDGNGFMSISVN
+34 SFNKDGNGFMSVSVN

-54 GSTTRAEND
+54 GNTSRAVND
-63 KYEDG
+63 NYDDG
-68 LSSEYEVKN
+68 EASEYEVKN

-85 TSKASEGEYTLLAA
+85 TGKTSEGDYTLLAA
-99 YKLDLTDS
+99 YKLDLTGTD
-107 ELDTDNDNITSTH
+107 LDTDKDNITSTH
-120 SVVTQIKSTTASDVY
+120 SVVTQIKSITATNVY

-146 TASDGKLLQN
+146 TASDGKLLE
-156 GSTDLTGKTYNDI
+156 GTTDLTGKTYNYI

-177 MTSTGFFMANAPV
+177 MTGTGFFMANAPV
-190 SATPGNASKP
+190 SATPGNASAP

-215 KETRNEAINDPA
+215 KETKSEAINDPA

-241 NSTSLSG
+241 NSIASG

-275 NMGTDAGNY
+275 NMGTEAGTY
-284 LKYSSEKFAPA
+284 LKYSSEKFGTT
-295 LNYRFVGDT
+295 LKSRFVGDT

-309 TKQPEDKLY
+309 SKQPEDNLY
-318 RTYWCVDPTYD
+318 RTYWCVDPTYA
-329 KKFDAATHKANF
+329 KTFDLPTHAANF

-346 AAEVTKWLESGKDV
+346 AADVASWLTSGKYV

-373 YSNTTRALVKVTFND
+373 YSNTTRALVKVTFNN
-388 GHKFYTNNGA
+388 GNKFYTNNGA

-403 TDDKRDAAVMSYVLG
+403 TDGKRDDAVMSYVLG

-430 SDNQKTTGTVTWEN
+430 SDNQASTGTVTWS
-444 KDFDL
+444 KADFKL
-449 AWATTPDK
+449 TWAPTPDK
-457 DGILKVTDIKL
+457 DGILKVTKIEL
-468 SATGKAKLKDGKD
+468 SATGEGKLKTH
-481 GSDFTGWDA
+481 SPAFTGWDA

-499 VIRQYDNGASYYEVR
+499 VIRQYDNGASYYEIR
-514 IKHFAGDGADDLA
+514 IKHFAGDDTGAGDLA
-527 PWNTWE
+527 PWNTGWE
-533 TTKPSASVAYPG
+533 TVKPSASEAYPG
-545 TNKEQNYLGRYG
+545 NKEQNYLGRYG
-557 LVRNNWYDIDVTAI
+557 LVRNNWYDIDVTSI

-600 NVLSWAKRTQSTGLG
+600 NVLSWAKRTQSTILG

>member
-68 LSSEYEVKN
+68 LLSEYEVKN

-85 TSKASEGEYTLLAA
+85 SSKTSEGDYTLLAA

-107 ELDTDNDNITSTH
+107 ELDTDGDNITSTH
-120 SVVTQIKSTTASDVY
+120 SVVTQIKSTTATDVY

-146 TASDGKLLQN
+146 TASDGKLLN
-156 GSTDLTGKTYNDI
+156 GTEDLTGKTYNYI

-190 SATPGNASKP
+190 SATPGNASAP
-200 DGKYTTLSKVDLSKI
+200 DGRYTTLSKVDLSKI

-241 NSTSLSG
+241 NSIASG
-248 NTSDDNLPYEFN
+248 TTSDDKLPYTFD

-275 NMGTDAGNY
+275 NMGTAAGTY
-284 LKYSSEKFAPA
+284 LKYSSEKFTSTP
-295 LNYRFVGDT
+295 NYRFVGDT
-304 KLGTT
+304 KLGDTS
-309 TKQPEDKLY
+309 KQPDVALY
-318 RTYWCVDPTYD
+318 RTYWCVDPTYAQT
-329 KKFDAATHKANF
+329 FNDAATHTANF

-346 AAEVTKWLESGKDV
+346 AAEVTSWLTSGKYV

-388 GHKFYTNNGA
+388 GKKFYTNNGA

-403 TDDKRDAAVMSYVLG
+403 TDGKRDDAVMSYVLG

-430 SDNQKTTGTVTWEN
+430 SDNQKPTGTVTWS
-444 KDFDL
+444 KADFDL
-449 AWATTPDK
+449 TWATTPDK

-468 SATGKAKLKDGKD
+468 SATGKAKLNV
-481 GSDFTGWDA
+481 GSPDFTGWDA

-514 IKHFAGDGADDLA
+514 IKHFAGDDAGAGDLA

-533 TTKPSASVAYPG
+533 TVKPSASEAYPG
-545 TNKEQNYLGRYG
+545 KKEQNYLGRYG

-581 ITTDTT
+581 ITTDNT

-600 NVLSWAKRTQSTGLG
+600 NVLSWAKRTQSTILG

>member
-85 TSKASEGEYTLLAA
+85 TGKTSEGDYTLLAA

-107 ELDTDNDNITSTH
+107 ELDTDKDNITSTH
-120 SVVTQIKSTTASDVY
+120 SVVTQIKSTTASKVY

-169 LALTTENA
+169 LTLTTENA
-177 MTSTGFFMANAPV
+177 MTGTGFFMANAPV
-190 SATPGNASKP
+190 SATPGNASAP
-200 DGKYTTLSKVDLSKI
+200 DGKYTTLSEVDLSKI

-241 NSTSLSG
+241 NSIASG
-248 NTSDDNLPYEFN
+248 NTTDDNLSYEFN

-275 NMGTDAGNY
+275 NMGTGAY
-284 LKYSSEKFAPA
+284 LKYSSESFTTTP
-295 LNYRFVGDT
+295 NYRFVGNT
-304 KLGTT
+304 QLGNTS
-309 TKQPEDKLY
+309 KQPEVALY

-329 KKFDAATHKANF
+329 KTFDATAHKANF
-341 NTVTS
+341 YTVTS
-346 AAEVTKWLESGKDV
+346 AAEVTSWLASGKYV
-360 YCHENTFDVAHMD
+360 YCHENTFDVDRMD
-373 YSNTTRALVKVTFND
+373 YSNTTRALVKVTFNG

-403 TDDKRDAAVMSYVLG
+403 TEGKRDDAVMSYVLG

-430 SDNQKTTGTVTWEN
+430 SDNQASTGTVTWS
-444 KDFDL
+444 KADFKL
-449 AWATTPDK
+449 TWATTPDK

-468 SATGKAKLKDGKD
+468 SATGEAKLKT
-481 GSDFTGWDA
+481 GSPAFAGWDA

-533 TTKPSASVAYPG
+533 TTFKPSASEAYPG

-581 ITTDTT
+581 ITTDST

-600 NVLSWAKRTQSTGLG
+600 NVLSWAKRTQSTVLG

>member
-49 LPTRS
+49 LPTRT

-99 YKLDLTDS
+99 YTLDLTDS

-156 GSTDLTGKTYNDI
+156 GSTDLTGKTYNEI
-169 LALTTENA
+169 LNLTTENA

-190 SATPGNASKP
+190 SATPGNTSAP
-200 DGKYTTLSKVDLSKI
+200 DGKYTTLSKVDLTKI

-241 NSTSLSG
+241 NSIASG
-248 NTSDDNLPYEFN
+248 NTTDDNLKYTFD

-275 NMGTDAGNY
+275 NMGTDAGTY
-284 LKYSSEKFAPA
+284 LKYSSEKFAPT
-295 LNYRFVGDT
+295 LNSRFVGNT
-304 KLGTT
+304 KLGNTS
-309 TKQPEDKLY
+309 KQPNVDLY

-329 KKFDAATHKANF
+329 KTFDETTHKANF

-346 AAEVTKWLESGKDV
+346 AADVTSWLTSGKYV
-360 YCHENTFDVAHMD
+360 YCHENTFDVDRMD
-373 YSNTTRALVKVTFND
+373 YSNTTRALVKVTFNN
-388 GHKFYTNNGA
+388 GNKFYTNNGA

-403 TDDKRDAAVMSYVLG
+403 TDSKRDDAVMSYVLG

-430 SDNQKTTGTVTWEN
+430 SDNQASTGTVWS
-444 KDFDL
+444 KADFDL
-449 AWATTPDK
+449 TWATTPDK

-468 SATGKAKLKDGKD
+468 SATGKEKLKKEDVLP
-481 GSDFTGWDA
+481 FTGWDA

-499 VIRQYDNGASYYEVR
+499 VIRQYDDGASYYEVR
-514 IKHFAGDGADDLA
+514 IKHFAGDDAGAGDLA

-533 TTKPSASVAYPG
+533 TVKPSASEAYPG
-545 TNKEQNYLGRYG
+545 NKEQNYLGRYG

-581 ITTDTT
+581 ITTDNT

-600 NVLSWAKRTQSTGLG
+600 NVLSWAKRTQSTILG

>member
-1 MKKTLLFSVAL
+1 MKKSLLFSAVL

-20 SSSDDLNGGGTGNP
+20 SSSDDLAGGNNP
-34 GFNKDGNGFMSISVN
+34 SFNKDGKGFMSVSVN

-54 GSTTRAEND
+54 GNTSRAVND
-63 KYEDG
+63 NYDDG
-68 LSSEYEVKN
+68 EASEYEVKN

-85 TSKASEGEYTLLAA
+85 TGKTSEGDYTLLAA
-99 YKLDLTDS
+99 YKLDLTGTD
-107 ELDTDNDNITSTH
+107 LDTDKDNITSTH
-120 SVVTQIKSTTASDVY
+120 SVVTRINSTTATDVY

-146 TASDGKLLQN
+146 TASDGKLLE
-156 GSTDLTGKTYNDI
+156 GGTTDLTGKTYNDI
-169 LALTTENA
+169 LGLTTENA

-190 SATPGNASKP
+190 SKTPGNAFEP
-200 DGKYTTLSKVDLSKI
+200 DGKYTTLSKVDLNKI

-241 NSTSLSG
+241 NSIASG
-248 NTSDDNLPYEFN
+248 NTTDDNLPYEFN

-275 NMGTDAGNY
+275 NMGTDAGTY
-284 LKYSSEKFAPA
+284 LKYSSEKFAPT
-295 LNYRFVGDT
+295 LNSRFVGDT
-304 KLGTT
+304 KLGATS
-309 TKQPEDKLY
+309 KQPEENLY

-329 KKFDAATHKANF
+329 KTFTEATHKDYF

-346 AAEVTKWLESGKDV
+346 AAVVTSWLTSGKYV
-360 YCHENTFDVAHMD
+360 YCHENTFDVDRMN
-373 YSNTTRALVKVTFND
+373 YSNTTRALVKVTFNN
-388 GHKFYTNNGA
+388 GNKFYTNNGA

-403 TDDKRDAAVMSYVLG
+403 TDDKRNDAVMSYVLG

-430 SDNQKTTGTVTWEN
+430 SDNQKTTGTVTWEK

-449 AWATTPDK
+449 TWAATPDK
-457 DGILKVTDIKL
+457 DGILKVTGIKL
-468 SATGKAKLKDGKD
+468 SATGEGKLKEHP
-481 GSDFTGWDA
+481 SPFTGWDA

-514 IKHFAGDGADDLA
+514 IKHFAGDDTGAGDLA
-527 PWNTWE
+527 PWNTGWE
-533 TTKPSASVAYPG
+533 SVKPSASVAYPG
-545 TNKEQNYLGRYG
+545 NKEQNYLGRYG

-581 ITTDTT
+581 ITTDNT

-600 NVLSWAKRTQSTGLG
+600 NVLSWAKRTQSTVLG

>member
-1 MKKTLLFSVAL
+1 MWVK
-12 AGLMLGSC
+12 
-20 SSSDDLNGGGTGNP
+20 
-34 GFNKDGNGFMSISVN
+34 SI
-49 LPTRS
+49 T
-54 GSTTRAEND
+54 
-63 KYEDG
+63 
-68 LSSEYEVKN
+68 
-77 GILALFDA
+77 A
-85 TSKASEGEYTLLAA
+85 T
-99 YKLDLTDS
+99 
-107 ELDTDNDNITSTH
+107 
-120 SVVTQIKSTTASDVY
+120 DVY

-146 TASDGKLLQN
+146 TVNGDGKLFN
-156 GSTDLTGKTYNDI
+156 GTDDLTAKTYNDI
-169 LALTTENA
+169 LALTTDNK
-177 MTSTGFFMANAPV
+177 MTGTGFFMANAPV
-190 SATPGNASKP
+190 SETPGNASAP
-200 DGKYTTLSKVDLSKI
+200 DGKYTTLSKVDLTKI
-215 KETRNEAINDPA
+215 KETKSEAINAPA

-241 NSTSLSG
+241 NSTASG
-248 NTSDDNLPYEFN
+248 NTTEDNLPYEFN

-275 NMGTDAGNY
+275 NMGTEAGTY
-284 LKYSSEKFAPA
+284 LKYSSEKFGTT
-295 LNYRFVGDT
+295 LKSRFVGDT
-304 KLGTT
+304 KLGKTS
-309 TKQPEDKLY
+309 KQPDVDLY
-318 RTYWCVDPTYD
+318 RTYWCVDPTYS
-329 KKFDAATHKANF
+329 KTFDAATHKANF

-346 AAEVTKWLESGKDV
+346 AAEVTSWLTSGNYV

-373 YSNTTRALVKVTFND
+373 YSNTTRALVKVTFN
-388 GHKFYTNNGA
+388 GGNKFYTNNGA

-403 TDDKRDAAVMSYVLG
+403 TDGKRDEAVMSYVLG

-430 SDNQKTTGTVTWEN
+430 SDNQASTGTVTWEK
-444 KDFDL
+444 KDFEL
-449 AWATTPDK
+449 TWAPTPDK

-468 SATGKAKLKDGKD
+468 SATGEGKLNA
-481 GSDFTGWDA
+481 GSPAFTGWDA

-533 TTKPSASVAYPG
+533 TVKPSASEAYPG
-545 TNKEQNYLGRYG
+545 NKEQNYLGRYG

-581 ITTDTT
+581 ITTDNT

-600 NVLSWAKRTQSTGLG
+600 NVLSWAKRTQNTILG

>member
-54 GSTTRAEND
+54 GNTTRAEND

-85 TSKASEGEYTLLAA
+85 SSKTSEGDYTLLAA

-120 SVVTQIKSTTASDVY
+120 SVVTQIKSTTATDVY

-190 SATPGNASKP
+190 SATPGNDQEP

-215 KETRNEAINDPA
+215 KETKSEAINDPA

-241 NSTSLSG
+241 NSTASG
-248 NTSDDNLPYEFN
+248 NTSDDNLPYTFD

-275 NMGTDAGNY
+275 NMGTAAGTY
-284 LKYSSEKFAPA
+284 LKYSSEKFTPTH
-295 LNYRFVGDT
+295 NYRFVGNT
-304 KLGTT
+304 QLGET
-309 TKQPEDKLY
+309 TKQPKVDLY

-329 KKFDAATHKANF
+329 KTFDATSHAANF

-346 AAEVTKWLESGKDV
+346 AADVASWLASGKYV
-360 YCHENTFDVAHMD
+360 YCHENTFDVDRMD
-373 YSNTTRALVKVTFND
+373 YSNTTRALVKVTFNG

-403 TDDKRDAAVMSYVLG
+403 TEGKRDDAVMSYVLG

-430 SDNQKTTGTVTWEN
+430 SDNQASTGTVTWT
-444 KDFDL
+444 KADFKL
-449 AWATTPDK
+449 TWATTLDK
-457 DGILKVTDIKL
+457 DGILKVTDINL
-468 SATGKAKLKDGKD
+468 SATGKAKLNA
-481 GSDFTGWDA
+481 SSPEFTGWDA

-514 IKHFAGDGADDLA
+514 IKHFAGDDAGAGDLA

-533 TTKPSASVAYPG
+533 SVKPSASLAYPG
-545 TNKEQNYLGRYG
+545 KAEQNYLGRYG

-581 ITTDTT
+581 ITTDNT

-600 NVLSWAKRTQSTGLG
+600 NVLSWAKRTQSTILG
-615 K
+615 E

>member
-1 MKKTLLFSVAL
+1 
-12 AGLMLGSC
+12 MLGSC

-85 TSKASEGEYTLLAA
+85 SSKTSEGDYTLLAA

-107 ELDTDNDNITSTH
+107 ELDTDGDNITSTH
-120 SVVTQIKSTTASDVY
+120 SVVTQIKSTTATDVY
-135 ALVLLNDNSIL
+135 ALVLLNDNGIL
-146 TASDGKLLQN
+146 TASDGKLLN
-156 GSTDLTGKTYNDI
+156 GTEDLTGQTYNNI
-169 LALTTENA
+169 LALTTDNA
-177 MTSTGFFMANAPV
+177 MTGTGFFMANAPV
-190 SATPGNASKP
+190 SATPGNASAP
-200 DGKYTTLSKVDLSKI
+200 NGKYTTLSKVDLSKI

-241 NSTSLSG
+241 NSIASG
-248 NTSDDNLPYEFN
+248 TTSDDNLPYTFD

-275 NMGTDAGNY
+275 NMGTAAGTY
-284 LKYSSEKFAPA
+284 LKYSSEKFTPTP
-295 LNYRFVGDT
+295 NYRFVGDT
-304 KLGTT
+304 KLGNTS
-309 TKQPEDKLY
+309 KQPDVDLY
-318 RTYWCVDPTYD
+318 RTYWCVDPTYAQT
-329 KKFDAATHKANF
+329 FDAATHKDNF

-346 AAEVTKWLESGKDV
+346 AAEVTSWLTSGKYV

-373 YSNTTRALVKVTFND
+373 YSNTTRALVKVTFNN
-388 GHKFYTNNGA
+388 GKKFYTNNGA

-403 TDDKRDAAVMSYVLG
+403 TEDKRDDAVMSYVLG

-430 SDNQKTTGTVTWEN
+430 SENQKATGTVWEN
-444 KDFDL
+444 KDFKL
-449 AWATTPDK
+449 TWAPTPDK
-457 DGILKVTDIKL
+457 DGILKVTKIEL
-468 SATGKAKLKDGKD
+468 SDTGKAKLIA
-481 GSDFTGWDA
+481 SPDFTGWDA

-514 IKHFAGDGADDLA
+514 IKHFAGDDAGAGDLA

-533 TTKPSASVAYPG
+533 TVKPSASEAYPG
-545 TNKEQNYLGRYG
+545 DNKEQNYLGRYG

-581 ITTDTT
+581 ITTDNT

-600 NVLSWAKRTQSTGLG
+600 NVLSWAKRTQSTILG